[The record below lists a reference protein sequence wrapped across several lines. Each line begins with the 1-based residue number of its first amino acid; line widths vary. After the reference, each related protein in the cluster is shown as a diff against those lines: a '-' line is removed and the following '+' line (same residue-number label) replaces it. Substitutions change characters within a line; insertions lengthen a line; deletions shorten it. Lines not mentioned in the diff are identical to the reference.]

1 MGQIDMLVETNKSAP
16 IRPKMCAALSPHT
29 PPRGAAL
36 LAHRPRRIAPI
47 FFKRD
52 SAQFG
57 AIWRKNILGK

>member
-1 MGQIDMLVETNKSAP
+1 MGQIDMLVDANKSAP
-16 IRPKMCAALSPHT
+16 IRLKMCAALSPHT
-29 PPRGAAL
+29 PRAFGAL